1 MSTRR
6 SLWILLGLIVIVLAA
21 VWGVEWWS
29 FHRTHVSTDNA
40 YVRADNVLI
49 TPRIPGTISELL
61 VEDHWQVNA
70 GAVLARLDRADYELR
85 LRQADAALARAREGV
100 AQARAAVWTA
110 ESQTRAAEAQ
120 LAQARLDEARVTQL
134 ASGDAAPA
142 DRVEHA
148 YTARRTAEAQVEAAR
163 RGAEQARAFLGIS
176 LDAPD
181 TEASSVR
188 QASAARD
195 EAALLLSYTELRASS
210 SGVVTKRSVEVG
222 QAVQPGQPIMVLVPL
237 ERVYIEANFKETQ
250 LAAVRVG
257 QPATIVADLYPD
269 HVYTGRVASLAPGSG
284 AAFALLPPENAS
296 GNWVK
301 VVQRVPVRIALDAPP
316 PPEWPLRVS
325 VSVVATIDVTS
336 SEGSRVLP
344 LTQPAHAAP

>member
-1 MSTRR
+1 MSKRR
-6 SLWILLGLIVIVLAA
+6 WLWIVLVLIVVVFAA
-21 VWGVEWWS
+21 TWGVEWWR

-49 TPRIPGTISELL
+49 TPRIAGTIIELA
-61 VEDHWQVNA
+61 VEDHWQVTA
-70 GAVLARLDRADYELR
+70 GTVLARLDRAEYELR
-85 LRQADAALARAREGV
+85 LRQADAALVRATEGV
-100 AQARAAVWTA
+100 EQARAAVWAA
-110 ESQTRAAEAQ
+110 ESETRVAETQ
-120 LAQARLDEARVTQL
+120 LAQTKLDDARVTQL
-134 ASGDAAPA
+134 ASRDAAPV
-142 DRVEHA
+142 DRLEHA
-148 YTARRTAEAQVEAAR
+148 RTARRAAEAQVEAAR
-163 RGAEQARAFLGIS
+163 RGIEQARAVLGIPI
-176 LDAPD
+176 DAPASD
-181 TEASSVR
+181 ASSVR

-195 EAALLLSYTELRASS
+195 EAALLLSYTELRAPS

-222 QAVQPGQPIMVLVPL
+222 QSVQPGQPIMVLVPL

-325 VSVVATIDVTS
+325 VSVVATIDVMS

-344 LTQPAHAAP
+344 LTQPPSASP

>member
-1 MSTRR
+1 MQSRR
-6 SLWILLGLIVIVLAA
+6 WIVIVCGVLVALVAA
-21 VWGVEWWS
+21 MWGVQWWR

-49 TPRIPGTISELL
+49 TPRIPGTISELA

-70 GAVLARLDRADYELR
+70 GTVLARLDRADYELR

-100 AQARAAVWTA
+100 AQARAAVGTA
-110 ESQTRAAEAQ
+110 ESQTRAADAQ
-120 LAQARLDEARVTQL
+120 LAQARLDEARVTKL
-134 ASGDAAPA
+134 VSGGDAPA
-142 DRVEHA
+142 DRLERA
-148 YTARRTAEAQVEAAR
+148 YTARRTAEAQLEAAR
-163 RGAEQARAFLGIS
+163 RGVEQARASLGIS

-195 EAALLLSYTELRASS
+195 EAALLLSYTELRAPS
-210 SGVVTKRSVEVG
+210 SGVVTKRSAEVG
-222 QAVQPGQPIMVLVPL
+222 QSVQPGQPIMVLVPL

-257 QPATIVADLYPD
+257 QPATIVADIYPD

-325 VSVVATIDVTS
+325 VSVIATIDVTS

-344 LTQPAHAAP
+344 LTQPANASP

>member
-1 MSTRR
+1 MSKRR
-6 SLWILLGLIVIVLAA
+6 SLWILLGLIVIVVAA
-21 VWGVEWWS
+21 IWGVEWWR

-49 TPRIPGTISELL
+49 TPRIPGTISELA
-61 VEDHWQVNA
+61 VEDHWQVTA
-70 GAVLARLDRADYELR
+70 GTVLARLDRADYELR

-110 ESQTRAAEAQ
+110 ESQARAAEAQ

-148 YTARRTAEAQVEAAR
+148 HTARRTAEAQVEAAR
-163 RGAEQARAFLGIS
+163 RGVEQARAFLGIS

-188 QASAARD
+188 QATAARD

-210 SGVVTKRSVEVG
+210 NGVVTKRSVEVG

-301 VVQRVPVRIALDAPP
+301 VVQRVPVRITLDAPP

>member
-1 MSTRR
+1 MRSRR
-6 SLWILLGLIVIVLAA
+6 FTWVICGCLVVLGAA
-21 VWGVEWWS
+21 IWGVRWWR
-29 FHRTHVSTDNA
+29 FHLAHVSTDNA

-49 TPRIPGTISELL
+49 TPRIPGTISELA
-61 VEDHWQVNA
+61 VEDHWQVDA
-70 GAVLARLDRADYELR
+70 GTVLARLDPSDYELR

-100 AQARAAVWTA
+100 AQARAAVRTA
-110 ESQTRAAEAQ
+110 ESQTRAADVQ
-120 LAQARLDEARVTQL
+120 LAQARLDEARVSKL
-134 ASGDAAPA
+134 ASGGDASA
-142 DRVEHA
+142 DRLERVQ
-148 YTARRTAEAQVEAAR
+148 TARRAAEAQLEAAQ
-163 RGAEQARAFLGIS
+163 RGVEQARAALGIS

-195 EAALLLSYTELRASS
+195 EAALLLSYTELRAPS
-210 SGVVTKRSVEVG
+210 SGVVTKRSVEIG
-222 QAVQPGQPIMVLVPL
+222 QSVQPGQPIMALVPL
-237 ERVYIEANFKETQ
+237 ERIYIEANFKETQ

-325 VSVVATIDVTS
+325 VSVVATIDVTNGA
-336 SEGSRVLP
+336 GSRLQP
-344 LTQPAHAAP
+344 LTQLSNTPP